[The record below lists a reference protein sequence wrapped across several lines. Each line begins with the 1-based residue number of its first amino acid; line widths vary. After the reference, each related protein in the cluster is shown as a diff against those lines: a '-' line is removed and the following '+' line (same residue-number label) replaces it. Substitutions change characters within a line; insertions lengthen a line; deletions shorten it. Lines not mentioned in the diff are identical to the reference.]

1 MKDNRYT
8 FTLSILTLF
17 GFSTLCLSAFLIGS
31 FYQKSL
37 DQAYQLLNNNNLEVT
52 RSVAREIEH
61 AFSST
66 QHQLSVLSQIKQD
79 KEGLASP
86 EDYLRV
92 MWAQLKGNNS
102 LASIFVADE
111 QGRFLQA
118 RRQPELVLRSLV
130 GEKDLWRFVSPDGNP
145 IRQESRPANYDPR
158 TRSWYQH
165 VTPENPAFLSAP
177 YLFAS
182 TGAMG
187 VTFALGDFDQQG
199 KLRKVAAADYT
210 LSTLSSLLTEK
221 STQFESTFLIVN
233 HQNRL
238 LAHSDN
244 WEELSIS
251 GSNKTD
257 VSMVNQPLPDS
268 LTQQADWQHGA
279 GEWSA
284 ADGQNYLFFS
294 EELPGI
300 NGNPWHIV
308 SFIEKERIVAD
319 IKASLVDTILL
330 SILVIG
336 LFYGV
341 IHYLILKF
349 IIRPIRELKRLTYK
363 VTAQD
368 FDAIK
373 PVNTVIYEFDQLS
386 VSMNQMVSSIQEH
399 ELQQK
404 ALIDS
409 FIKILAG
416 AIDAKSPYTGAHCE
430 RLPEVAIKLAQ
441 AAHDSDKGSLGEFS
455 FDTPEQWREFQVAA
469 WLHDC
474 GKVVTPEY
482 VVDKA
487 TKLET
492 IHNRIHEIRT
502 RFEILHRDATIDFL
516 QKCAEQPDQQEKFH
530 QALLAKHQHLQEDFA
545 FLAEC
550 NVGGEFMDDGKIERI
565 QAIAQTTWIRHF
577 DDRLGLSQV
586 EEHRIKKLGLPAQS
600 LPVTEHLLSDKLE
613 HCIERDKAVDEQKY
627 QALGSKMPVPD
638 LSMNAGEI
646 YNLSIR
652 KGTLTNEER
661 FTINE
666 HILETIRMLGQIPFT
681 DDLKRVPEYAAGHHE
696 RMDGKGY
703 PRQLTRDQLSI
714 PARIIAISDVFE
726 ALTASDRPYKKAK
739 TLSES
744 LKIMYFMKKEG
755 HLDPEL
761 FDLFLKTNIYQDYAK
776 RFLRPEQHDEVDIEP
791 WLDKPEEALSPA

>member
-31 FYQKSL
+31 FYQKSM
-37 DQAYQLLNNNNLEVT
+37 DQAYQLLNSNNLEVT

-61 AFSST
+61 TFSST
-66 QHQLSVLSQIKQD
+66 QQQLSVLSQIKQET
-79 KEGLASP
+79 EGLVST

-92 MWAQLKGNNS
+92 MWAQLQGSNS

-118 RRQPELVLRSLV
+118 RRQPELALRTLE
-130 GEKDLWRFVSPDGNP
+130 GEKDLWRFVGPEGDV
-145 IRQESRPANYDPR
+145 IRQESRPTNYDPR

-187 VTFALGDFDQQG
+187 ITFALGDFDPQG

-210 LSTLSSLLTEK
+210 LSTLSALLTEK
-221 STQFESTFLIVN
+221 STQFQSTFLIVN

-244 WEELSIS
+244 WETLSLSRSDKAPTSTI
-251 GSNKTD
+251 
-257 VSMVNQPLPDS
+257 NQPLPND
-268 LTQQADWQHGA
+268 LIQQPDWQQGA
-279 GEWSA
+279 GEWAA

-319 IKASLVDTILL
+319 IKDSLVDTVLL

-341 IHYLILKF
+341 IHYLVLKF
-349 IIRPIRELKRLTYK
+349 IIRPIRELRALTYK

-430 RLPEVAIKLAQ
+430 RLPEVAVKLAQ
-441 AAHDSDKGSLGEFS
+441 AAHDSDKGSLSEFS

-516 QKCAEQPDQQEKFH
+516 QKCAEQPDHQEKFH

-776 RFLRPEQHDEVDIEP
+776 RFLQPEQYDEVDIEP

>member
-66 QHQLSVLSQIKQD
+66 QQQLSVLSQIKQD

-118 RRQPELVLRSLV
+118 RRQPELALRSLV
-130 GEKDLWRFVSPDGNP
+130 GEKDLWRFVTPEGDVV
-145 IRQESRPANYDPR
+145 RQENRSANYDPR

-165 VTPENPAFLSAP
+165 VTPKQPAFLSAP

-187 VTFALGDFDQQG
+187 ITFALGDFDSQG
-199 KLRKVAAADYT
+199 NLRKVAAADYT
-210 LSTLSSLLTEK
+210 LSTLSALLTEK
-221 STQFESTFLIVN
+221 STQFQSTFLIVN

-244 WEELSIS
+244 WETLSS
-251 GSNKTD
+251 SRSDKALAST
-257 VSMVNQPLPDS
+257 VNQPLPND
-268 LTQQADWQHGA
+268 LTQQSDWQQGA
-279 GEWSA
+279 GEWTA
-284 ADGQNYLFFS
+284 EDGQNYLFFS

-319 IKASLVDTILL
+319 IKDSLVDTVLL

-341 IHYLILKF
+341 IHYLVLKF
-349 IIRPIRELKRLTYK
+349 IIRPIRELRALTYK

-430 RLPEVAIKLAQ
+430 RLPEVAVKLAQ
-441 AAHDSDKGSLGEFS
+441 AAHDSDQGSLGKFS

-502 RFEILHRDATIDFL
+502 RFEILHRDATIDYL
-516 QKCAEQPDQQEKFH
+516 QKCAEQQDHRETFKQELQVEH
-530 QALLAKHQHLQEDFA
+530 QRLQKDFA
-545 FLAEC
+545 FLAGC
-550 NVGGEFMDDGKIERI
+550 NVGSEFMDDGKIERI
-565 QAIAQTTWIRHF
+565 QTIAKTSWLRHF

-586 EEHRIKKLGLPAQS
+586 EEHRIEKLGLPAQS
-600 LPVTEHLLSDKLE
+600 LPATEYLLSDKQE

-761 FDLFLKTNIYQDYAK
+761 FDLFLKNHIYQDYAK
-776 RFLRPEQHDEVDIEP
+776 RFLRPEQYDEMDIEQ